1 MKRRPL
7 TMMRKNIL
15 ILNKIILPLILL
27 SLTACAISS
36 GTYYHD
42 QNMDFAAVKTVAV
55 MPFNNF
61 SRDTLA
67 ADRVRDVFINML
79 LSTGEI
85 YVLPTGEVTR
95 GVVLIGITNPASP
108 SAEETVKL
116 AGLIKIDAVITGAV
130 NEYEIIRSGTTS
142 ANIISLSLQ
151 MIEARTGKVVWT
163 ASSTK
168 GGVSA
173 LDRLFGGGGKP
184 MNDVT
189 EKAVNDIL
197 NKFFK

>member
-7 TMMRKNIL
+7 TMIRKNIL

-27 SLTACAISS
+27 SLTACATSS
-36 GTYYHD
+36 STYYHD
-42 QNMDFAAVKTVAV
+42 PNMDFAAVKTVAV

-95 GVVLIGITNPASP
+95 GVVLVGITNPASP
-108 SAEETVKL
+108 SAEETVK
-116 AGLIKIDAVITGAV
+116 
-130 NEYEIIRSGTTS
+130 
-142 ANIISLSLQ
+142 
-151 MIEARTGKVVWT
+151 
-163 ASSTK
+163 
-168 GGVSA
+168 
-173 LDRLFGGGGKP
+173 
-184 MNDVT
+184 
-189 EKAVNDIL
+189 
-197 NKFFK
+197 